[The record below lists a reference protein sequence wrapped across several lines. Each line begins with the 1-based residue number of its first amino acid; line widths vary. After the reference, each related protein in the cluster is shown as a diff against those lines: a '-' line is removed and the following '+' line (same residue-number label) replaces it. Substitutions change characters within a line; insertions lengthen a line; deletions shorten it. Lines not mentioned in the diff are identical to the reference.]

1 LIVSTCTFAILHGD
15 IHLSQNIGTHH
26 IQTIKA
32 SSWTTGGRV
41 NISCTF
47 TKHSRATGYL
57 SILQSKAISSQ
68 EIFVV
73 ANRHDA
79 FSAVLNIS
87 VSGVPPGDYLVTV
100 FDLESSGLPVLST
113 ATNPYVR
120 SAGESDITVLEP
132 GANEGMG

>member
-1 LIVSTCTFAILHGD
+1 MFEILHGG

-26 IQTIKA
+26 IQNIKA

-47 TKHSRATGYL
+47 TEHSRAMGYL
-57 SILQSKAISSQ
+57 TILKSKAISSQ

-73 ANRHDA
+73 ANRDDTL
-79 FSAVLNIS
+79 SGVLNIS
-87 VSGVPPGDYLVTV
+87 IPRVPPGDYTIYV

-120 SAGESDITVLEP
+120 SAGERDNITVIEQ
-132 GANEGMG
+132 GYDEGIV